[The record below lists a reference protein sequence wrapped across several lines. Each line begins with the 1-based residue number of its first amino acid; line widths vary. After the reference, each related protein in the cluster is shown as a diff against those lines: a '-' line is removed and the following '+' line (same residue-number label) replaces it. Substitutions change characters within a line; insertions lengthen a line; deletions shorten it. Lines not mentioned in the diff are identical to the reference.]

1 MKRTFGALL
10 SCAALVTASVAT
22 PPPTAQADEI
32 ADWNMQLV
40 VMDTSWSD
48 LITTNFLTCKDL
60 ALYVQVSVQPG
71 VQWSVSGEIRGVG
84 STTVLGSFAAN
95 GIGPTTYPQ
104 PPWIPGV
111 SMCQHFGGPIAP
123 PDHEYVATA
132 TALVPTSTTPE
143 QGLTDRFT
151 IRPISSYVAGAM
163 HELRDGVSMLLGSV
177 WVQADGFRRPAP
189 PGLVTVERLEGP
201 TWLKTGEA
209 VSAADGSVAVKADRL
224 LAAGTYIRFLYP
236 GDYWVAPYVGSP
248 WQLTAAWSPPTPI
261 VYTPP
266 PPPAP
271 LVFTPPTARVKVKAV
286 SGRSKLKVDVNPNMG
301 GKYWTFQV
309 QMRMAD
315 GTWKPLK
322 TYKTLGSTEKRT
334 VNLPKGTYQVW
345 VNPKFNHQGVM
356 STPITLKR

>member
-1 MKRTFGALL
+1 VKRTFAALL
-10 SCAALVTASVAT
+10 SCAALATASVGT
-22 PPPTAQADEI
+22 PPPTAQADVI

-40 VMDTSWSD
+40 VMDTSWSE
-48 LITTNFLTCKDL
+48 LFTTNFLICKDL
-60 ALYVQVSVQPG
+60 AGYVHVSVQPG
-71 VQWSVSGEIRGVG
+71 VAWSVSGEITGAG
-84 STTVLGSFAAN
+84 STTVLGRFAAD
-95 GIGPTTYPQ
+95 GIGPTTDPQ
-104 PPWIPGV
+104 PLPGV

-132 TALVPTSTTPE
+132 TALVPTSAAPE
-143 QGLTDRFT
+143 QVLTDRFT
-151 IRPISSYVAGAM
+151 IAPMRSYVASSM
-163 HELRDGVSMLLGSV
+163 HELRDGVSLLRGLILV
-177 WVQADGFRRPAP
+177 TTTDGFQRPAP

-201 TWLKTGEA
+201 TWLKIGEA
-209 VSAADGSVAVKADRL
+209 VSAADGNVAVKADRL
-224 LAAGTYIRFLYP
+224 LPAGTYVRFLYP
-236 GDYWVAPYVGSP
+236 GDYWVVPYPAIP
-248 WQLTAAWSPPTPI
+248 WLLSAAWSPPTPI
-261 VYTPP
+261 INTPP

-271 LVFTPPTARVKVKAV
+271 PVFTPPTARVKVKAV

-309 QMRMAD
+309 QRRMGD
-315 GTWKPLK
+315 GTWKALK